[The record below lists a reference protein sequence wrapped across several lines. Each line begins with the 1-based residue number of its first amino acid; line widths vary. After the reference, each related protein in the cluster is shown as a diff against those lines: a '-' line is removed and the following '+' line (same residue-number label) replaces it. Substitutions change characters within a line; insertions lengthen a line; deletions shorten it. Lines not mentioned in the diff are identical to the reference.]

1 MSNAELAAQFRAL
14 AQEARTLEQ
23 HLRRLLQPGML
34 PGPATRHRLAKAIQ
48 QLEALARKAE
58 ALATSAETQ

>member
-1 MSNAELAAQFRAL
+1 MSNAELAARLRAP
-14 AQEARTLEQ
+14 AQEARTLQQ

-58 ALATSAETQ
+58 ALATLAETQ

>member
-1 MSNAELAAQFRAL
+1 MSNAEVAARLRAL
-14 AQEARTLEQ
+14 AQEARTLQQ